1 MSTLFKILAAI
12 ALALLVSGF
21 DTDYLSKDS
30 QVAYKEIK
38 HVVQSGETLWG
49 IGEKYYDGS
58 KPFAEFMYDLRN
70 NNGFQVGNGRKYL
83 QVGDVVVVRV
93 KEK

>member
-21 DTDYLSKDS
+21 DTEYFGENR
-30 QVAYKEIK
+30 VAYREVK
-38 HVVQSGETLWG
+38 HVVRSGETLWE
-49 IGEKYYDGS
+49 IGERYYDGS

-70 NNGFQVGNGRKYL
+70 SNGFQVGNGRKYL
-83 QVGDVVVVRV
+83 QAGDVVVIRVR
-93 KEK
+93 EK

>member
-12 ALALLVSGF
+12 ALMLLVSGF
-21 DTDYLSKDS
+21 DTDYLGKE
-30 QVAYKEIK
+30 QVTYKEIN

-58 KPFAEFMYDLRN
+58 KPFAEFMQDLRD
-70 NNGFQVGNGRKYL
+70 NNGFKVGNGRKYL
-83 QVGDVVVVRV
+83 DVGDVVVVRV
-93 KEK
+93 REK

>member
-1 MSTLFKILAAI
+1 MSALFKILAAI

-21 DTDYLSKDS
+21 DTDYLGKG
-30 QVAYKEIK
+30 QVAYKEIN

-58 KPFAEFMYDLRN
+58 KPFAEFMQDLRD
-70 NNGFQVGNGRKYL
+70 NNGFKVGNGRKYL

-93 KEK
+93 REK

>member
-1 MSTLFKILAAI
+1 MSALFKILAAI

-21 DTDYLSKDS
+21 DTDYLGKG
-30 QVAYKEIK
+30 QVAYKEIN

-70 NNGFQVGNGRKYL
+70 SNGFQVGGGRKYL

-93 KEK
+93 REK